1 MKTNEFDYN
10 LPKHL
15 IAQHP
20 TQKRSESKMMSINI
34 TSEEIEHK
42 HFSDIVSIL
51 NENDVLVLN
60 NTKVIPARLFGLKQE
75 TGAKIEVLILKI
87 DGNICECLVRNAKAV
102 KKSTIVVF
110 DEQLLYG
117 ECILVKEDGIRVFNM
132 VSKKPILEV
141 LDKIGKIPLPPY
153 VKEDDQDK
161 SRYQTVYATR
171 EGSSAAPTAGLHFTN
186 ELLDVCKIKG
196 VTIAYVTLH
205 IGLGTFKPVEVDE
218 IEQHVMHTEY
228 YEIDQFNATLI
239 SNAKKN
245 SQRIICVGTTSAR
258 VLETVA
264 NKYNDI
270 IEDFGYS
277 DIFIYPGYKFKAVDA
292 LITNFHLPKSTL
304 LMMISAFA
312 GLDLTKKAYQIAVN
326 NDYRFFS
333 FGDSMFL
340 YR

>member
-1 MKTNEFDYN
+1 MKTKEFDYN

-34 TSEEIEHK
+34 SSEEIEHK
-42 HFSDIVSIL
+42 QFSDIVSML
-51 NENDVLVLN
+51 NENDVLILN
-60 NTKVIPARLFGLKQE
+60 NTKVIPARLFGVKQE

-87 DGNICECLVRNAKAV
+87 DGTICECLVRNAKAV

-110 DEQLLYG
+110 DEKLLLG
-117 ECILVKEDGIRVFNM
+117 ECIMVKEDGIRVFNM

-141 LDKIGKIPLPPY
+141 LDIIGKIPLPPY

-161 SRYQTVYATR
+161 SRYQTVYATK

-186 ELLDVCKIKG
+186 ELLKMCENKG
-196 VTIAYVTLH
+196 VKIAYVTLH

-228 YEIDQFNATLI
+228 YEIDQINATLI
-239 SNAKKN
+239 SDAKKN

-264 NKYNDI
+264 NKYDDI
-270 IEDFGYS
+270 IVDCGYS

-312 GLDLTKKAYQIAVN
+312 GLDLTKKVYQIAIN